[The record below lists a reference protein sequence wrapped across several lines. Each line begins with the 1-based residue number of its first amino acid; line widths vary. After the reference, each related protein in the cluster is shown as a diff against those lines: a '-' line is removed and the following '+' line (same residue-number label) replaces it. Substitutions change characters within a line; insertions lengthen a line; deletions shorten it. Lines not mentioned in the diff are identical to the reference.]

1 MKLSKTS
8 LTCQINP
15 KKYYLMCLSINQS
28 HNWIEKETGEKQE
41 RTQETTIL
49 YSM

>member
-15 KKYYLMCLSINQS
+15 KKYYLMCLSINLS
-28 HNWIEKETGEKQE
+28 HNWIEKETGLRE
-41 RTQETTIL
+41 RGKNTRDDDFI
-49 YSM
+49 